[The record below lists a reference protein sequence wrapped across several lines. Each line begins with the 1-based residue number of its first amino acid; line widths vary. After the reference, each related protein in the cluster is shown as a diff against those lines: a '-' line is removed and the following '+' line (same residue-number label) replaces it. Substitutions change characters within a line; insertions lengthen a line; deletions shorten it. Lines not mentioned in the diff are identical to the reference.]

1 MLIAARPVK
10 IFGRVYAQNEPVRDS
25 RVRGALVDKLIR
37 TRFLMMND
45 APLPPQAE
53 ALHILAEPAIAADAR
68 AVAEDPL
75 ERAKRGEVRALTDDI
90 KKERPKGR

>member
-10 IFGRVYAQNEPVRDS
+10 IFGRDYAQNEPVRDS
-25 RVRGALVDKLIR
+25 RVRGSLVDKLIR
-37 TRFLMMND
+37 TRFLVMND
-45 APLPPQAE
+45 APLPPAAE
-53 ALHILAEPAIAADAR
+53 ALHVLGEPARAEEAR
-68 AVAEDPL
+68 TVAEDPL